1 MKNKIVN
8 SLIGTILL
16 AASAGP
22 QSLPANGPQDLPAVG
37 PQSLPANAEL
47 RAAYLAK
54 GHTSLENDIP
64 VLLAGEPIGTIAAK
78 RHRYWSLVQRL
89 LVPDFNQLCERFV
102 PACGKLPR
110 LPQPTEECATTDTA
124 VLFPS
129 DSLMVGFELV
139 PPNARESDAARTAN
153 LVRTVEH
160 TLTKARH
167 PFTFVDADMLAAST
181 ITNRTLVHGTL
192 HIRTVIL
199 PGVSTLPT
207 ATARQL
213 AAFKLA
219 GGRVLAVGD
228 RPVNST
234 RLFPDAEIYHLGATW
249 TFISEKHTTR
259 LAEAISRP

>member
-1 MKNKIVN
+1 M
-8 SLIGTILL
+8 

-22 QSLPANGPQDLPAVG
+22 QSLPI
-37 PQSLPANAEL
+37 NAEL
-47 RAAYLAK
+47 RSAYLAK

-64 VLLAGEPIGTIAAK
+64 ALLAGEPVGAIAAK
-78 RHRYWSLVQRL
+78 RHRYWSLVQRH

-102 PACGKLPR
+102 PSCGKLPR
-110 LPQPTEECATTDTA
+110 LTRPTEEHATADTA
-124 VLFPS
+124 ILLPT
-129 DSLMVGFELV
+129 DSLMVGFELA
-139 PPNARESDAARTAN
+139 PQNARESDASRTAN

-160 TLTKARH
+160 TLARARH
-167 PFTFVDADMLAAST
+167 PFTFVDADTLAT
-181 ITNRTLVHGTL
+181 GTLTNRTLVHGTL

-213 AAFKLA
+213 TAFQLA

-234 RLFPDAEIYHLGATW
+234 RLFPDAEIYQLGATW
-249 TFISEKHTTR
+249 TFIPEEHAAH
-259 LAEAISRP
+259 LAKTIAHP